1 VRRFVQGDLADVLRV
16 SAFRRYSISR
26 VAAAIAQ
33 SMLQAIIAWQVF
45 AISGSALDLGLVGL
59 VRFVPALVLSFVS
72 GVIVDTYDRRL
83 ILLGAQAIPA
93 LTSALMLAAIL
104 SGTVTLPMV
113 YVLVFFAGVSSAFEG
128 PARQTM
134 IPALVPRRL
143 FARAMTFNS
152 TLQSLCAVTGPAIGG
167 ALIAL
172 QGVGLGYAAHL
183 LLVLVSM
190 VVLFPVRTPR
200 PRPSSSAGP
209 SPTPSSSSSVP
220 RARGGVSLDAIRE
233 GLRFLRNQP
242 IVLGAMTLDMFAVL
256 FGGAKALLPIYAVD
270 VLHADAVGYGV
281 LTASLDIGSLIAAAV
296 LVGLPVPRHTGW
308 ALLASVAAFG
318 VATMAFGFSTWL
330 PLSVVAYAAV
340 GAADQ
345 VSVVMRLNTIQLSI
359 PDELRGRVTAVNFVF
374 INASNQ
380 IGGLES
386 GLVAAATSAVF
397 AVVSGGVACL
407 VVVGIIA
414 ARIPALRQYQARHA
428 QPV

>member
-16 SAFRRYSISR
+16 SAFRRYSVSR

-45 AISGSALDLGLVGL
+45 ALSGSALDLGLVGL

-83 ILLGAQAIPA
+83 ILLGSQAIPA
-93 LTSALMLAAIL
+93 VTSALMLAAIL
-104 SGTVTLPMV
+104 SGAVTLPMV

-143 FARAMTFNS
+143 FPRAMTFNS
-152 TLQSLCAVTGPAIGG
+152 TLQSLCAVTGPAVGG

-190 VVLFPVRTPR
+190 VVLFPVRTPH
-200 PRPSSSAGP
+200 
-209 SPTPSSSSSVP
+209 SSSSPSLP

-233 GLRFLRNQP
+233 GLRFLKNQP
-242 IVLGAMTLDMFAVL
+242 VVLGAMTLDMFAVL

-270 VLHADAVGYGV
+270 VLRADAVGYGV
-281 LTASLDIGSLIAAAV
+281 LTASLDVGSLIAAAF
-296 LVGLPVPRHTGW
+296 LVGLPVPKYTGW
-308 ALLASVAAFG
+308 ALLGSVAAFG
-318 VATMAFGFSTWL
+318 VATMAFGLSTWL
-330 PLSVVAYAAV
+330 PFSVVAYAAV

-397 AVVSGGVACL
+397 AVVSGGMACL
-407 VVVGIIA
+407 IVVAIIA
-414 ARIPALRQYQARHA
+414 ARIPQLRSYQARHA
-428 QPV
+428 QAI